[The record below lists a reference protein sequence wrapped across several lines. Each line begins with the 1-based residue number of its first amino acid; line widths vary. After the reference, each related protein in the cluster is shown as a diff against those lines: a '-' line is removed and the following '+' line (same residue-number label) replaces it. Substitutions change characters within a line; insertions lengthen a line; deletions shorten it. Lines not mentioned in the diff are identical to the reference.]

1 MTARRPAGLLRHRPG
16 HVLRDRARRSRRRS
30 RRARARSSRST
41 SSATSRPWT
50 SSSGSACR
58 SWRTPRRQ
66 RAPPT
71 AAGALGALGTAAT
84 FSFFPS
90 KNLPCL
96 GDGGA
101 VVTDDDDVA
110 ALARR
115 LRFHGSEDKRTFTE
129 VGYNSRLDEL
139 QAAVLSL
146 LLPELD
152 GWNERRRAAAAAY
165 ERLGLGEHAELP
177 QPVDGRRARLPPLR
191 RPQRAPRG
199 DRHGLLPRPLPPPAR
214 DARVGRGHA
223 RPSRHARGGAHQRGP
238 ADGQGP
244 DRGADRGGSPGVRI
258 WVDLTNSP
266 HVLVMRPVVRRARGG
281 RDTRSR

>member
-1 MTARRPAGLLRHRPG
+1 MTAETVEAALT
-16 HVLRDRARRSRRRS
+16 ARTT
-30 RRARARSSRST
+30 AIV
-41 SSATSRPWT
+41 PVHLF
-50 SSSGSACR
+50 GNV
-58 SWRTPRRQ
+58 
-66 RAPPT
+66 APIDDLERFGVPLVEDAAQ
-71 AAGALGALGTAAT
+71 AAGATYRGQRAGSLGTAAT

-139 QAAVLSL
+139 QAAVLSV

-177 QPVDGRRARLPPLR
+177 QPVDGAEHVYHLYVVRNERA
-191 RPQRAPRG
+191 RG
-199 DRHGLLPRPLPPPAR
+199 DRHRLLPRPMPPPAR
-214 DARVGRGHA
+214 DAGVGRRLA
-223 RPSRHARGGAHQRGP
+223 RPARHARGGAHERRA

-244 DRGADRGGSPGVRI
+244 DRGADRRGGRARAHLG
-258 WVDLTNSP
+258 
-266 HVLVMRPVVRRARGG
+266 RPDQQPARAGHAAGRARARGG
-281 RDTRSR
+281 RA